1 MYRWCRYNKLIGC
14 ILNDYKQVL
23 FLRDLYSHES
33 IQLSSKGRFF
43 SVYPSVMSY
52 YCEVLNTL
60 HVKTMF
66 CSSQLLLCGLLFDFF
81 LLMVLMLIFMFHV
94 YISVLTVYH
103 NMSVL
108 LLCTTNVILIKTYR
122 LTPIFFLI

>member
-1 MYRWCRYNKLIGC
+1 
-14 ILNDYKQVL
+14 
-23 FLRDLYSHES
+23 
-33 IQLSSKGRFF
+33 
-43 SVYPSVMSY
+43 MSY

-66 CSSQLLLCGLLFDFF
+66 CSSQLLFCGLLFDFI
-81 LLMVLMLIFMFHV
+81 LLMDLMLIFMFHV

-108 LLCTTNVILIKTYR
+108 LLCTTNVILIQAYR
-122 LTPIFFLI
+122 LTPILFLI